1 LIIHD
6 QEVSAVQ
13 VLGTLRVKCKN
24 GRDIALRPSAK
35 RLVAL
40 LAVLGPHAR
49 TDAALILWP
58 DMPRERALS
67 NLRTVLWRAR
77 QDASGLVIEQ
87 GDDCRLGRV
96 SVDLED
102 VLSWARQAIRG
113 AEVPPPEQVTRE
125 LLPSWSEEWLITPR
139 EECRLQQ
146 LNALEE
152 SAQRLL
158 ASGRL
163 ALAAT
168 SARAA
173 VSMDPLRES
182 ATRVLL
188 EVTLRQG
195 NQVEALRHYRRYQSL
210 LRREIGIEPSP
221 AITILMASLGRTT
234 ALALSERRLSP

>member
-1 LIIHD
+1 MIIHD

-24 GRDIALRPSAK
+24 GRDIALRPSAE

-102 VLSWARQAIRG
+102 VLSWARQPSG
-113 AEVPPPEQVTRE
+113 APKCHLRSR
-125 LLPSWSEEWLITPR
+125 LRASC
-139 EECRLQQ
+139 CR
-146 LNALEE
+146 AG
-152 SAQRLL
+152 AR
-158 ASGRL
+158 SG
-163 ALAAT
+163 
-168 SARAA
+168 
-173 VSMDPLRES
+173 
-182 ATRVLL
+182 
-188 EVTLRQG
+188 
-195 NQVEALRHYRRYQSL
+195 
-210 LRREIGIEPSP
+210 
-221 AITILMASLGRTT
+221 
-234 ALALSERRLSP
+234 